1 MKGKEAQVIHFN
13 QIRKAAD
20 LVQLVVGRSYRVV
33 LVWIVV
39 SRGQCVAVGFI
50 KAERRRGRDLRKSL
64 AAVCSEV
71 EGGLPGPAVV
81 GGLLHHKLTGTRA
94 LWRGGTDEKNIF
106 SFNSRTLHRVTIIK
120 SFKQR
125 RCWSSK

>member
-20 LVQLVVGRSYRVV
+20 LVQLVVGRSYCVV

-50 KAERRRGRDLRKSL
+50 KAERRRGRNLRKSL

-71 EGGLPGPAVV
+71 
-81 GGLLHHKLTGTRA
+81 
-94 LWRGGTDEKNIF
+94 
-106 SFNSRTLHRVTIIK
+106 
-120 SFKQR
+120 
-125 RCWSSK
+125 